1 MRRSLLVLCFVYAMA
16 VRAEIGPS
24 LPVVHRQDT
33 EVTTNFPFVA
43 QLDRSGRFD
52 FTLSCHVSSSNNV
65 EVAFGRDDNG
75 NGILELEEIDRIVGW
90 DCGRWFTRRG
100 ADGVYVSETVGIAVG
115 MRELCWE
122 LQVGPQ
128 GSPRSLHALA
138 DGVPV
143 FVGMPLDSVFNPSW
157 NMLRLTGRGLD
168 ASLESFT
175 VSVKPY
181 GTTII
186 MR

>member
-143 FVGMPLDSVFNPSW
+143 FVACRLIPSLIHLGICCDLLDEDL
-157 NMLRLTGRGLD
+157 MLRLRVL
-168 ASLESFT
+168 LCL
-175 VSVKPY
+175 
-181 GTTII
+181 
-186 MR
+186 